1 MLAAAAMGVVLVVQ
15 GALGTWQ
22 GTASKSKG
30 SKQDSV
36 RIAKVKVTTGGDIF
50 LNEKKVTFA
59 ELSQE
64 FARVQTEKGVVW
76 YYREKPD
83 VEPTAAADRTATA
96 IIGKV
101 VELKLPIRL
110 SREDFD

>member
-1 MLAAAAMGVVLVVQ
+1 MKLIAVAAMAVVLVGQ

-22 GTASKSKG
+22 GASGKSEG

-36 RIAKVKVTTGGDIF
+36 RIAKVKVTTGGDII
-50 LNEKKVTFA
+50 LDKKKVTFT
-59 ELSQE
+59 ELSKE
-64 FARVQTEKGVVW
+64 FARVQAEKGVVW

-83 VEPTAAADRTATA
+83 AEPTAEADRTAKA

-101 VELKLPIRL
+101 VELKLPVRL
-110 SREDFD
+110 SHED